1 MSSESLHY
9 FALLLFS
16 QGLVTWGLSLGL
28 VLLSQ
33 KQLLRLLGTSVILVL
48 NIASLTLPLGQSSL
62 IPSQCLVRS
71 CLNPHASE
79 ISAG

>member
-48 NIASLTLPLGQSSL
+48 NIAS
-62 IPSQCLVRS
+62 
-71 CLNPHASE
+71 
-79 ISAG
+79 